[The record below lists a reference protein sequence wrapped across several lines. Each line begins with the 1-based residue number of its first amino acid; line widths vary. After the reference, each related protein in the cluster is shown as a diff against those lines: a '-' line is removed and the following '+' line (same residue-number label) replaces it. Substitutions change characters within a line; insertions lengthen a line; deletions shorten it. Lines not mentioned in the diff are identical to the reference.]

1 MKHFKVLIL
10 FLFLTLNSCKENV
23 ENYIP
28 HISGYW
34 EIENVKNNN
43 ELLKNYTIST
53 NIDFF
58 IVNEDLSGFR
68 KKVAP
73 TLDGKYITTDDN
85 IAFNLEVKDNI
96 LKIKYS
102 KNDINFEETIVSAS
116 EEKLVITNDAGLIYT
131 YKPYKPINIE
141 ANE

>member
-1 MKHFKVLIL
+1 MKPFKILIL
-10 FLFLTLNSCKENV
+10 LIFITLSSCKENV

-34 EIENVKNNN
+34 EIESVKNNN
-43 ELLKNYTIST
+43 ELLKSYTVST

-73 TLDGKYITTDDN
+73 TLDGKYNVTDDN
-85 IAFNLEVKDNI
+85 IAFNLVNEDNI

-102 KNDINFEETIVSAS
+102 KNDISFEETILNAS
-116 EEKLVITNDAGLIYT
+116 ETKLIITNDAGLVYT
-131 YKPYKPINIE
+131 YKPYKPINLE

>member
-1 MKHFKVLIL
+1 MKLFKILIL
-10 FLFLTLNSCKENV
+10 LAFITLSSCKENV

-43 ELLKNYTIST
+43 ELLKNYTVST

-73 TLDGKYITTDDN
+73 TLDGKYIVTDDN
-85 IAFNLEVKDNI
+85 IAFNLVNEDNI

-102 KNDINFEETIVSAS
+102 KNNISFEETILSAS
-116 EEKLVITNDAGLIYT
+116 ETELVITNDAGLVYT
-131 YKPYKPINIE
+131 YKPYKPINLE